1 MTAPNF
7 YRPSF
12 PGTVSPHTQE
22 EYYLFHVSD
31 SFSSPSTMHPGHR
44 RDCSLS
50 LSMVRRTF
58 VALIG
63 SASSQLSCVDCG
75 HGIHTHVDYES
86 KVVYHNPSTHC
97 AAYAQE
103 AHNSQACTCT
113 VQLIDHEPT
122 VNAYRSIALSH
133 SPAFIVSSPNSIAP
147 SNDNITGPSGNTGTL
162 VITLTPTPSIDVN
175 PSSGPNSVLFTPV
188 PITFHSNSVLHFSQ
202 SDVYTSVYQQQSDDA
217 SLVHDLAGGPAVHH
231 APEDYYD
238 YQGHLSKMDGAPS
251 ADPYA

>member
-1 MTAPNF
+1 MSPTV
-7 YRPSF
+7 F
-12 PGTVSPHTQE
+12 PRRARCIQVTDGTVACPCPW
-22 EYYLFHVSD
+22 FD
-31 SFSSPSTMHPGHR
+31 APSLP
-44 RDCSLS
+44 SLD
-50 LSMVRRTF
+50 
-58 VALIG
+58 
-63 SASSQLSCVDCG
+63 QLSCIDCG

-122 VNAYRSIALSH
+122 VNVYRSIALSH
-133 SPAFIVSSPNSIAP
+133 SPALIASSSNSVAP

-162 VITLTPTPSIDVN
+162 AITLTPTPSINVN

-188 PITFHSNSVLHFSQ
+188 PVTFHSNSILHFSQ
-202 SDVYTSVYQQQSDDA
+202 SDAYTSVYQQQSDDA

-238 YQGHLSKMDGAPS
+238 YQGHSSEMDGAPS
-251 ADPYA
+251 AGPYA